1 MATFRAILR
10 KFGLLFSSI
19 SGHTR
24 LSLIEVSDYLPSPQI
39 SINKIDKALPAS
51 ACGLPLISKVM
62 TSIGLIF
69 QLYRNANMNFVV
81 HVIGIFNL
89 VPVLNQYMSSLYLR
103 LIYTATKSRCFC
115 VKLAGFMKR

>member
-1 MATFRAILR
+1 MTFGAILKNITFQVETAVDTFWAILR

-51 ACGLPLISKVM
+51 ACGLPLISKVD
-62 TSIGLIF
+62 TSIGLTGE
-69 QLYRNANMNFVV
+69 LYRNAKMSNLNFVA
-81 HVIGIFNL
+81 
-89 VPVLNQYMSSLYLR
+89 QMSREFS
-103 LIYTATKSRCFC
+103 ISFCF
-115 VKLAGFMKR
+115 